1 MIAATD
7 AKLYIFVDPYHTGR
21 IFLIRGYNMG
31 GGVNNLSICCNIFKT
46 IHIYVI
52 SGMTEAYM
60 TIACS
65 LTREST
71 MVTDGIIMTLNLDII
86 GLCTESILIVMVE
99 EDMVS
104 LSAYPLL
111 SSVLVRVTYRSS
123 YFLLL

>member
-7 AKLYIFVDPYHTGR
+7 AKRYIFVDPYHTGR
-21 IFLIRGYNMG
+21 IFLIRGYNIT
-31 GGVNNLSICCNIFKT
+31 NLSMHCNNFNT
-46 IHIYVI
+46 LYIYVL
-52 SGMTEAYM
+52 SEMTEAYM

-71 MVTDGIIMTLNLDII
+71 TVTDGIIMTSNLDII

-104 LSAYPLL
+104 LSASPLL
-111 SSVLVRVTYRSS
+111 NRVLVSRISFNYHSS
-123 YFLLL
+123 YF